1 MTADSEGTLAGILF
15 LGLGVGILV
24 GLLGVGGGIVLVPAL
39 VYLRGMEQHLAQ
51 GTSLLLQLP
60 PIGIGALYLY
70 WKRGHV
76 DLRAGVACALGFLL
90 GGYFGS
96 FIAIRIPPV
105 PLRALFG
112 LFLMIAAVM
121 MARQSNAPVEAR
133 QGSE

>member
-1 MTADSEGTLAGILF
+1 MAELLF

-60 PIGIGALYLY
+60 PIGIGALYMY
-70 WKRGHV
+70 WKKSRV
-76 DLRAGVACALGFLL
+76 DVRAGVICAAGFLI

-96 FIAIRIPPV
+96 FVAIRIPATT
-105 PLRALFG
+105 LRALFG
-112 LFLMIAAVM
+112 LFLMVAAVL
-121 MARQSNAPVEAR
+121 MARQTAAQATSGQVDE
-133 QGSE
+133 

>member
-1 MTADSEGTLAGILF
+1 MAGILF

-112 LFLMIAAVM
+112 IFLMVAAVM
-121 MARQSNAPVEAR
+121 MARQSNAPVDAR